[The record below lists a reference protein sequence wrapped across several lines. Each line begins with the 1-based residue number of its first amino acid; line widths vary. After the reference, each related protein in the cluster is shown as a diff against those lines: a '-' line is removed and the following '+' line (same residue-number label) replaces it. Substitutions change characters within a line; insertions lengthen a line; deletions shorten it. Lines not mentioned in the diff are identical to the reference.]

1 MAKGTRSRPLS
12 VSKLVSTDP
21 NAFASSLRRPSY
33 YLLKDFEEDVT
44 GIQDQPENI
53 RHRPC
58 EHRELIRLSH
68 RRAGRHL
75 NGQLREAGMQV
86 AEIWRYPVKSMAGES
101 LNEVVLLPSGMV
113 GDRIVQVR
121 ADDRIVT
128 ARTHPRLLGHRATLD
143 AAGQPLVDGR
153 PLSDPTVLDDV
164 KQIAGS
170 HALLI
175 RDDDPE
181 VRFDVLP
188 LLIAT
193 DGAIAEFG
201 RDRRRL
207 RPNIVIGGVHGLDE
221 RHWPGGQ
228 LLIGEVVIA
237 IDSVRGRCVMT
248 TVDPDSLAQDPE
260 VLKDIVRRFDGRLAL
275 NSAVVRGGAIRVDQP
290 VKFVP
295 AHMSQESA
303 SRHLNDGGENE
314 KAHRLQ

>member
-1 MAKGTRSRPLS
+1 M
-12 VSKLVSTDP
+12 
-21 NAFASSLRRPSY
+21 
-33 YLLKDFEEDVT
+33 
-44 GIQDQPENI
+44 
-53 RHRPC
+53 H
-58 EHRELIRLSH
+58 
-68 RRAGRHL
+68 
-75 NGQLREAGMQV
+75 V

-101 LNEVVLLPSGMV
+101 LDEVVLLPSGMV

-143 AAGQPLVDGR
+143 APGQPLVDGR

-164 KQIAGS
+164 KQIVGS

-181 VRFDVLP
+181 VRFDILP

-207 RPNIVIGGVHGLDE
+207 RPNIVIGGVPGLDE

-248 TVDPDSLAQDPE
+248 TVDPDSLAQDSE

-275 NSAVVRGGAIRVDQP
+275 NGAVVHGGAIRVDQP
-290 VKFVP
+290 VKFAP

-303 SRHLNDGGENE
+303 SRHLNDGGKNE